1 MKSVKNIDNVF
12 FEGPDKNKAHRPE
25 NILFWM
31 EIYTNIFECFL
42 WMNKK
47 TNRKIEK
54 VCRAKT
60 GKSYQQI
67 RLYNQ
72 AKLDNDL
79 VVMSVK

>member
-1 MKSVKNIDNVF
+1 
-12 FEGPDKNKAHRPE
+12 
-25 NILFWM
+25 
-31 EIYTNIFECFL
+31 
-42 WMNKK
+42 MNKK